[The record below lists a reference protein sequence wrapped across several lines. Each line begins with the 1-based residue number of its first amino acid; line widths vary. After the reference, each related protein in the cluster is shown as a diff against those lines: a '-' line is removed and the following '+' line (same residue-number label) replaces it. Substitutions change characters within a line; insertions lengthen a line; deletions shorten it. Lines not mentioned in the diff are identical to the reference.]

1 MSFIGWLKNRLGL
14 GESSSTLDDH
24 DGGAD
29 VLTTEEREE
38 PCGHTEVYDEEKT
51 YPKARPKWEV
61 REGYLLVPRV
71 TCDNIVCEQC
81 DEIILQDVHDESV
94 LVFKPA
100 FIIPRCLRRG
110 EDVSEGAP
118 EGGNSADDG
127 SIVINRSENP
137 SDEAGD
143 A

>member
-1 MSFIGWLKNRLGL
+1 MSP
-14 GESSSTLDDH
+14 STLDDH
-24 DGGAD
+24 
-29 VLTTEEREE
+29 EEREE

-51 YPKARPKWEV
+51 HPKALPKWEV

-71 TCDNIVCEQC
+71 TFDNIVCEQC
-81 DEIILQDVHDESV
+81 DEIISQDAHDESV

-100 FIIPRCLRRG
+100 FIVP
-110 EDVSEGAP
+110 DVS
-118 EGGNSADDG
+118 GNSADDG

>member
-24 DGGAD
+24 
-29 VLTTEEREE
+29 EEREE

-51 YPKARPKWEV
+51 YPKALPKWEV

-81 DEIILQDVHDESV
+81 DEIISQDVHDKSA

-100 FIIPRCLRRG
+100 FIVP
-110 EDVSEGAP
+110 DVSLEEGVNAL

-127 SIVINRSENP
+127 SIVINSSENP

>member
-24 DGGAD
+24 
-29 VLTTEEREE
+29 EEREE

-51 YPKARPKWEV
+51 YPKALPKWEV

-71 TCDNIVCEQC
+71 TFDNIVCEQC
-81 DEIILQDVHDESV
+81 DEIISQDVHDGSV

-100 FIIPRCLRRG
+100 FMIPRCFAG
-110 EDVSEGAP
+110 EGVNAL

-137 SDEAGD
+137 SDEGGD

>member
-81 DEIILQDVHDESV
+81 DEIISQDVHDKSA

-100 FIIPRCLRRG
+100 FIVP
-110 EDVSEGAP
+110 DVSLEEGVNAL

-127 SIVINRSENP
+127 SIVINSSENP

>member
-14 GESSSTLDDH
+14 GDSSSTLDDH

-38 PCGHTEVYDEEKT
+38 PCGHTEVYDDEKT
-51 YPKARPKWEV
+51 YPKALLKWEV
-61 REGYLLVPRV
+61 RECYLLVPRG

-81 DEIILQDVHDESV
+81 DKIISQDVHDESAPG
-94 LVFKPA
+94 FKPA
-100 FIIPRCLRRG
+100 FIINP
-110 EDVSEGAP
+110 DVSLEEGVKAL

-127 SIVINRSENP
+127 SIVINRSENS

>member
-81 DEIILQDVHDESV
+81 DEIISQDVHDKSA

-100 FIIPRCLRRG
+100 FIVP
-110 EDVSEGAP
+110 DVSLEEGVNAL
-118 EGGNSADDG
+118 EGGNSADGG

>member
-24 DGGAD
+24 
-29 VLTTEEREE
+29 EEREE

-51 YPKARPKWEV
+51 YPKALPKWEV

-81 DEIILQDVHDESV
+81 DEIISQDVHDGSV

-100 FIIPRCLRRG
+100 FMIPRCLAG
-110 EDVSEGAP
+110 EGVNAL

-137 SDEAGD
+137 SDEGGD

>member
-51 YPKARPKWEV
+51 YPKALPKWEV

-81 DEIILQDVHDESV
+81 DEIISQDVHDESA

-100 FIIPRCLRRG
+100 FIIDP
-110 EDVSEGAP
+110 DVSLEEGVNALG
-118 EGGNSADDG
+118 GGNSADDG
-127 SIVINRSENP
+127 SVVINRSENP
-137 SDEAGD
+137 SDEVGD

>member
-24 DGGAD
+24 
-29 VLTTEEREE
+29 EEREE

-51 YPKARPKWEV
+51 YPKALPKWEV

-81 DEIILQDVHDESV
+81 DEIISQDVHDKSA

-100 FIIPRCLRRG
+100 FIVP
-110 EDVSEGAP
+110 DVSLEEGVNAL

>member
-24 DGGAD
+24 
-29 VLTTEEREE
+29 EEREE

-51 YPKARPKWEV
+51 YPKALPKWEV

-81 DEIILQDVHDESV
+81 DEIISQDVHDESA

-100 FIIPRCLRRG
+100 FIVP
-110 EDVSEGAP
+110 DVSLEEGVNAL
-118 EGGNSADDG
+118 EGGNSADGG

>member
-24 DGGAD
+24 
-29 VLTTEEREE
+29 EEREE

-51 YPKARPKWEV
+51 YPKALPKWEV

-81 DEIILQDVHDESV
+81 DEIISQDVHDKSA

-100 FIIPRCLRRG
+100 FIVP
-110 EDVSEGAP
+110 DVSLEEGVNAL
-118 EGGNSADDG
+118 EGGNSADGG